1 MDLLHASETHVI
13 PTFVRGNFASKR
25 EARAK
30 GNIPVRSVGSDCTF
44 GGKSARFL
52 AGALL
57 EEGTGSPYPV
67 DRSGSSAVSNCRE
80 VPVVTN
86 LNHLF

>member
-30 GNIPVRSVGSDCTF
+30 RNIPVRSVGSDCTF
-44 GGKSARFL
+44 GEKAQDSL
-52 AGALL
+52 QGALL

-67 DRSGSSAVSNCRE
+67 DQGP
-80 VPVVTN
+80 PVVTN